1 MGNENCD
8 EDTKTWACKGQGLYK
23 HTPSGKL
30 YWRTEVNGKRTF
42 HVLEA
47 DNIKLA
53 REEIE
58 ALKKAR
64 KTPPKAAQATTMGQ
78 VINKYRADGYPDK
91 HKQKRPASTEAE
103 EERHCVLLMEH
114 WEAVLISSSG
124 PAECDRYHTKRI
136 GEIKAGCEGNRT
148 VDRELNTLNNAC
160 RWAARSEFISSN
172 PVADRP
178 RYQPAN
184 KVKHCREFMPSS
196 AEELHTNAKPLFQHP
211 HSVVL
216 AFQMLEEAMTGL
228 RTIEVLKWGTEQF
241 GKPTVDGKNINVWR
255 CKGQHANN
263 PFVALHPGLV
273 AVRTAHQLWLA
284 ANYPDATTAFPSHFG
299 GCISKAA
306 LGKALRR
313 LRKKLTKKLTSH
325 GMRAFYVLIRRSQG
339 ASDEQIA
346 FEIGHSSNGAC
357 IKTTYGSAPESWENG
372 GGPNLSWLPE
382 VPAWAELEKNG
393 WKFPKPP
400 KTPEVSKVPKPP
412 VELEKAA

>member
-8 EDTKTWACKGQGLYK
+8 EDAKTWVCKGQGLYK

-42 HVLEA
+42 HVIEA

-64 KTPPKAAQATTMGQ
+64 KTPPKAAQATIMGQ
-78 VINKYRADGYPDK
+78 VINKYRADKYPDK

-114 WEAVLISSSG
+114 WGEVLISSSG

-136 GEIKAGCEGNRT
+136 GEIKEGCEGNRT

-160 RWAARSEFISSN
+160 RWAAWSEFISSN

-211 HSVVL
+211 HTVVL
-216 AFQMLEEAMTGL
+216 AFQKRIGRVAQC
-228 RTIEVLKWGTEQF
+228 RVKEVF
-241 GKPTVDGKNINVWR
+241 I
-255 CKGQHANN
+255 
-263 PFVALHPGLV
+263 
-273 AVRTAHQLWLA
+273 
-284 ANYPDATTAFPSHFG
+284 
-299 GCISKAA
+299 
-306 LGKALRR
+306 LGKECYVASLVECGNDIRVFR
-313 LRKKLTKKLTSH
+313 SEPRNI
-325 GMRAFYVLIRRSQG
+325 RADPPRV
-339 ASDEQIA
+339 
-346 FEIGHSSNGAC
+346 N
-357 IKTTYGSAPESWENG
+357 P
-372 GGPNLSWLPE
+372 PLPE
-382 VPAWAELEKNG
+382 QRQLVFRKVLVQQVQAAAKAG
-393 WKFPKPP
+393 RFPGGR
-400 KTPEVSKVPKPP
+400 
-412 VELEKAA
+412 LAG